1 MADTLV
7 NSILSTEPRVEHR
20 SGTEPGVMI
29 NLVITDDTL
38 FAGGTE
44 PGWVDGYGP
53 VPADLAR
60 EMATSEQAWLRRLYT
75 APTTGELVAM
85 DSTARI
91 FPTKLAQF
99 LRLRDQRC
107 RTPWCDAPIRHADHV
122 EAADDGG
129 PTTATNGQGL
139 CEACNYNK
147 QAIGWRAK
155 PRPGPG
161 HEVETITPTGH
172 TYSSTA
178 PAITERLSLAV

>member
-1 MADTLV
+1 
-7 NSILSTEPRVEHR
+7 
-20 SGTEPGVMI
+20 
-29 NLVITDDTL
+29 
-38 FAGGTE
+38 
-44 PGWVDGYGP
+44 
-53 VPADLAR
+53 
-60 EMATSEQAWLRRLYT
+60 
-75 APTTGELVAM
+75 M